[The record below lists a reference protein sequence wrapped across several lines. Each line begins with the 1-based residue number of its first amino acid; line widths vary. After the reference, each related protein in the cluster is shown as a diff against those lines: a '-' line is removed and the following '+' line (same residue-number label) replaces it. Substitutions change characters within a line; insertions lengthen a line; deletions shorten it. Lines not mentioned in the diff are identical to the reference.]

1 MKKTSRVFPIFIG
14 FPFLILSACSS
25 KGASSSDSVQ
35 AITLSINADYGVHQE
50 GFVTLLLGDSL
61 LPFSPNDYGIDCLV
75 VGDSVEL
82 LYTGE
87 WMVQSTY
94 PSTIVGD
101 LISISAVNVT
111 HGRSVLFEIA
121 QVPGGGYT
129 SKPVDPNAHIGGYST
144 RNCIEED
151 GTFQTIDSLGP
162 GTRFYGIVPADKE
175 EGKIAAFYSYDPF
188 I

>member
-1 MKKTSRVFPIFIG
+1 MKKTSRVFSIFIG

-82 LYTGE
+82 LYMGE

-94 PSTIVGD
+94 PSKVVAD

-121 QVPGGGYT
+121 QVPGGGY
-129 SKPVDPNAHIGGYST
+129 SEMPVDHDVHVGSYFT

-151 GTFQTIDSLGP
+151 GTFQTIDSLAP
-162 GTRFYGIVPADKE
+162 GTRFYGIVPADNE

>member
-1 MKKTSRVFPIFIG
+1 
-14 FPFLILSACSS
+14 
-25 KGASSSDSVQ
+25 
-35 AITLSINADYGVHQE
+35 
-50 GFVTLLLGDSL
+50 
-61 LPFSPNDYGIDCLV
+61 
-75 VGDSVEL
+75 
-82 LYTGE
+82 
-87 WMVQSTY
+87 MVQSTY
-94 PSTIVGD
+94 PSKIVGD

-129 SKPVDPNAHIGGYST
+129 SKPVDPNAHIGGYSP

-151 GTFQTIDSLGP
+151 GTFQTIDSLAP